1 MDVRRAVVVLGMTAG
16 LACGLLTAPANAEPV
31 PETQTSQAQRCAPD
45 PATPKRQFRAS
56 WVASVVN
63 IDWPS
68 RTGLSAAQ
76 QQAELVGW
84 LDDAVRQRHN
94 AVVLQVRPT
103 ADAFWPSAVEPWS
116 KYLTGTQG
124 GDPGYDPLAFAVA
137 EAHKRNLELHAWFN
151 PYRLSMDTNL
161 DALVPS
167 HPARQHPEWV
177 VPYGGKLYYNPGI
190 PAARRLV
197 EDAIMDAVTKYDIDA
212 VHFDDYFYPY
222 PVAGQTFD
230 DAAAYAE
237 HGGGKTLQDWRRD
250 NINLLITEL
259 QQRIKAAKPYVKF
272 GISPFAVWR
281 NAGTDPEGS
290 ATTAG
295 VQTYDDLYA
304 DTRRWVREGWID
316 YIVPQV
322 YWAQGFAPANYDVVV
337 PWWADQVRGTG
348 VHLYI
353 GQATYKVGI
362 STQSPDWSDPAELS
376 DHLARNTEF
385 PEVLGDIFFSA
396 KDVRADRLGATSL
409 LNATW
414 YTRPALVPAMPSLDS
429 QPPAHVKTLR
439 STRTEDGVALSW
451 SSGSADSASYAVYR
465 RDLTGDDRCPDD
477 DARNLLG
484 TTRHTAFTDTTA
496 EPDRLYVYTVTALDR
511 TWNESLPIPT
521 AVSR

>member
-1 MDVRRAVVVLGMTAG
+1 MLVRRIVGGLTGMAAVLALSG
-16 LACGLLTAPANAEPV
+16 LPMQQSGAAV
-31 PETQTSQAQRCAPD
+31 PPDQQRCAPD
-45 PATPKRQFRAS
+45 PSVPKRQFRAS

-68 RTGLSAAQ
+68 RTGLTAAQ
-76 QQAELVGW
+76 QQAELTGW

-94 AVVLQVRPT
+94 AVVLQIRPT
-103 ADAFWPSAVEPWS
+103 ADAFWPSTVEPWS
-116 KYLTGTQG
+116 KYLTGVQG
-124 GDPGYDPLAFAVA
+124 GDPGWDPLAFAVA
-137 EAHKRNLELHAWFN
+137 EAHKRNLELHGWFN

-161 DALVPS
+161 GGLVPT

-177 VPYGGKLYYNPGI
+177 VTYGGKLYYNPGI

-197 EDAIMDAVTKYDIDA
+197 EDAIMDAVSRYDLDA

-237 HGGGKTLQDWRRD
+237 HGGGLSLPDWRRH
-250 NINLLITEL
+250 NIDLLITEL
-259 QQRIKAAKPYVKF
+259 GQRIKQAKPQVKF

-281 NAGTDPEGS
+281 NAGTDPAGS

-304 DTRRWVREGWID
+304 DTRGWVRKGWID

-322 YWAQGFAPANYDVVV
+322 YWAQGFAPANYDVLV
-337 PWWADQVRGTG
+337 PWWADQVRGTP

-353 GQATYKVGI
+353 GQATYKVGT
-362 STQSPDWSDPAELS
+362 STQSPDWSDPLELS
-376 DHLARNTEF
+376 DHLARNRTI
-385 PEVLGDIFFSA
+385 PAVLGDIYFSA

-414 YTRPALVPAMPSLDS
+414 YTRPALVPAMPRLDS
-429 QPPAHVKTLR
+429 RPPARVRSLR
-439 STRTEDGVALSW
+439 AGRTAEGVRLTW
-451 SSGSADSASYAVYR
+451 HPGSADSTSYAIYR
-465 RDLTGDDRCPDD
+465 RDLAAGD
-477 DARNLLG
+477 
-484 TTRHTAFTDTTA
+484 
-496 EPDRLYVYTVTALDR
+496 
-511 TWNESLPIPT
+511 W
-521 AVSR
+521 